1 MEKMTE
7 LNFIWPYAL
16 MSSWKLFDLGT
27 DVNLSKWKELADVS
41 IIWLK
46 NGLARFLFYVWI
58 FELNMGLWPR
68 FLKSIINRFIF
79 SDALQLVIVGN
90 KRGRISLENLA
101 EFPPFLRFN
110 KVLLLYGAEPS
121 SQPLLAKC
129 ILFEYCLNSIKPAL
143 KDSNK
148 IHFVASINH
157 ADPSHFSDHSS
168 LAIYLH
174 NRLLPICDS
183 SRRYMFD
190 IVFDSQ
196 SADENSVAEV
206 ISSILQIPQARTCS
220 NVSIA
225 LFYFYVSARLPVEN
239 ISNWLA
245 PETDDGIELYGKRK
259 QNRFLLIFS
268 STVEN
273 TQEMWEHLK
282 EVNFFHDLAH
292 F

>member
-1 MEKMTE
+1 MK
-7 LNFIWPYAL
+7 
-16 MSSWKLFDLGT
+16 
-27 DVNLSKWKELADVS
+27 VV
-41 IIWLK
+41 
-46 NGLARFLFYVWI
+46 I
-58 FELNMGLWPR
+58 F
-68 FLKSIINRFIF
+68 
-79 SDALQLVIVGN
+79 GN
-90 KRGRISLENLA
+90 KRSYKRGRISLENLA

-129 ILFEYCLNSIKPAL
+129 ILFECLNSIKPAL
-143 KDSNK
+143 KDSNE
-148 IHFVASINH
+148 IRFVAKINQ
-157 ADPSHFSDHSS
+157 AYPCYFSDHSS
-168 LAIYLH
+168 LAIYLR

-196 SADENSVAEV
+196 SEDENSVTEV

-225 LFYFYVSARLPVEN
+225 LFCCFVSARLPVEN

-245 PETDDGIELYGKRK
+245 PETNDGVELYGKRK
-259 QNRFLLIFS
+259 ENRFLLIFS
-268 STVEN
+268 PIVEN

-282 EVNFFHDLAH
+282 KVNFFHNLAH